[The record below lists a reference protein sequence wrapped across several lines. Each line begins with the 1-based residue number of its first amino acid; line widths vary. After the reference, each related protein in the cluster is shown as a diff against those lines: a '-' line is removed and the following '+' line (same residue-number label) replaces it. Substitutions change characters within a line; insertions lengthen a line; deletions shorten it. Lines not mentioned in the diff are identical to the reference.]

1 MGRGWEVLGNQV
13 HVGLG
18 SNPRKI
24 SWLLI
29 HCIGMLWCNQV

>member
-1 MGRGWEVLGNQV
+1 MGPGWEVLGNQV

-18 SNPRKI
+18 RKPRKI

-29 HCIGMLWCNQV
+29 L